1 MKKLILIVIFAAWAL
16 PASLFADTAVI
27 TDLKVTRP
35 PLTVSFNVKDA
46 FSKNIEEAVRSG
58 LPTSFNFIIELNRV
72 NRVLPDEKVGRWEF
86 RHTVKY
92 DSLRNEYEIVLDE
105 KPGKPVRTSDFDE
118 MKGVMAACSGVIVA
132 PAHLTPGSLYELR
145 IKAAMDPLELPFLLN
160 YVFFFLK
167 FLNFETDWHVY
178 TFTA

>member
-1 MKKLILIVIFAAWAL
+1 MRKIIFIIMLAAWSF
-16 PASLFADTAVI
+16 PANLFAETAVI
-27 TDLKVTRP
+27 TDLEVARP
-35 PLTVSFNVKDA
+35 PLTVSFKVKDA

-72 NRVLPDEKVGRWEF
+72 NRVLPDERVGRWEF

-92 DSLRNEYEIVLDE
+92 DSLRNEYEIFLDE
-105 KPGKPVRTSDFDE
+105 KGGKPVRTRDFDE
-118 MKGVMAACSGVIVA
+118 MKEVMAACSGVAVA
-132 PAHLTPGSLYELR
+132 PAHLAPGSLYELR

-160 YVFFFLK
+160 YIFFFLK
-167 FLNFETDWHVY
+167 FLNFETDWHVH